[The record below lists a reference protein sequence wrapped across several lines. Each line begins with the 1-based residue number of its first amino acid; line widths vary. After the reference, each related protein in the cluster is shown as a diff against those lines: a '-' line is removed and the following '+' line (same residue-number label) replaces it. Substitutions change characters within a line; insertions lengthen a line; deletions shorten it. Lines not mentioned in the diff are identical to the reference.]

1 MLQETN
7 FGKRAVNRLSQPMVP
22 MLSEVA
28 SFGQVGIQWKGYS
41 VNAIAGSQTYT
52 ISQPGNMRT
61 LAGATLF
68 GLAGLPTTE
77 TVSLNVNSNLV
88 IDNIPALGIC
98 PQSPTGHANNG
109 MAFFPIYR
117 PLEGNDNIQFTVI
130 GTANVTLF
138 LVLYYLPG

>member
-1 MLQETN
+1 MLHQNNN
-7 FGKRAVNRLSQPMVP
+7 FGQRPGLASGPMVP

-41 VNAIAGSQTYT
+41 VNAIAGTQTYT

-68 GLAGLPTTE
+68 GTAGLPSTQL
-77 TVSLNVNSNLV
+77 VSLNVNSNLV
-88 IDNIPALGIC
+88 IDNIPALAIC
-98 PQSPTGHANNG
+98 PQGPTGHVNNA
-109 MAFFPIYR
+109 MAFFPLYR

-130 GTANVTLF
+130 GTANVTLY
-138 LVLYYLPG
+138 LVLYYLPA